1 MIQEIGIPSEV
12 NVFPLTA
19 GRLEPFNTY
28 RAPYEFLE
36 EDEKGE
42 ETPYNIEAFEFLL
55 TIYKGKRE
63 KVEYNDTNFAFE
75 FLLTIYKGKREK
87 VEYNDTNFVKY
98 QNKLWLDIDEID
110 LDGGVYDYK
119 ISIVGGNSII
129 KGSFK
134 VVSNGK

>member
-1 MIQEIGIPSEV
+1 MIQEIGIASEI
-12 NVFPLTA
+12 NIIHLTA

-28 RAPYEFLE
+28 KAPFDFLE

-42 ETPYNIEAFEFLL
+42 ETPYNIE
-55 TIYKGKRE
+55 
-63 KVEYNDTNFAFE
+63 AFE